1 MMSLEEINKLASENK
16 IGERGTPVVS
26 FWPMRKKWEAFG
38 DYWEQW
44 GFDGD
49 PRPETISK
57 DEPYLHYE
65 GDRLDP
71 EIRWRTVQIETFKM
85 PAILKLIYFVVPG
98 TNIVCQVCSVH
109 RPSSYDSGFYEER
122 ERLIAE
128 NLKWALKKRGVE
140 VPA

>member
-1 MMSLEEINKLASENK
+1 MMTLEEISKLASEHK

-49 PRPETISK
+49 PRHESVTQKHYYIDDN
-57 DEPYLHYE
+57 DEIASSDVE
-65 GDRLDP
+65 
-71 EIRWRTVQIETFKM
+71 VSTFKM

-98 TNIVCQVCSVH
+98 TQTVCQVCKVH
-109 RPSSYDSGFYEER
+109 KPSSYDSGFYEER
-122 ERLIAE
+122 DKLIAE
-128 NLKWALKKRGVE
+128 NLKWALKKRGIE
-140 VPA
+140 VVA